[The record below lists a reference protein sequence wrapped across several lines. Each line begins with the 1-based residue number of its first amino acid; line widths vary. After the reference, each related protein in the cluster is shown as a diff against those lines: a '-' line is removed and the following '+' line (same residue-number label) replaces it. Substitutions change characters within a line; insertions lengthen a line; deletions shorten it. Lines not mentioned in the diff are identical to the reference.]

1 MASVSR
7 YYPSNNP
14 LLACLLAGDGTHSLM
29 FEPRRYSPLVRRREA
44 APLPMKLLRRLSPAW
59 IEESSMAIAIGAQ
72 YVVLSG
78 HCEI

>member
-1 MASVSR
+1 
-7 YYPSNNP
+7 
-14 LLACLLAGDGTHSLM
+14 M